1 MEVKAQLNYLRI
13 APRKVRL
20 IADLI
25 RGKTVEQAQNIL
37 RFTIKK
43 GVDPMVGLLKSATFS
58 ATNNFHLLESNL
70 YIAKISVNEGPKL
83 KRWRARARGS
93 AFEIQKKT
101 SHIVIVLDEKE
112 KSTKKG
118 KDGKTSVK
126 KHSSAKDASF
136 AEVASDTKA
145 ESKGK
150 EKSKQRVKEIERE
163 IQKPK
168 TTVGARKSFIR
179 QKTI

>member
-20 IADLI
+20 IANLI

-43 GVDPMVGLLKSATFS
+43 GVDPIIALLKSATAS
-58 ATNNFHLLESNL
+58 ATNNFHLLGSNL
-70 YIAKISVNEGPKL
+70 YIAKILVNEGPKL
-83 KRWRARARGS
+83 KRSRARARGS

-101 SHIVIVLDEKE
+101 SHIILVLDEKE
-112 KSTKKG
+112 KGAKKDQEG
-118 KDGKTSVK
+118 QALK
-126 KHSSAKDASF
+126 
-136 AEVASDTKA
+136 
-145 ESKGK
+145 K
-150 EKSKQRVKEIERE
+150 EKKAIVKTEKTKPAAKEFKKE

-168 TTVGARKSFIR
+168 VATDTRKPFIR
-179 QKTI
+179 RKTI

>member
-20 IADLI
+20 IANLI

-37 RFTIKK
+37 KFTIKK
-43 GVDPMVGLLKSATFS
+43 GSDPMIGLLKSATAS

-70 YIAKISVNEGPKL
+70 YIAKILVNEGPKL
-83 KRWRARARGS
+83 KRSRARARGS

-101 SHIVIVLDEKE
+101 SHIIIVLDEKE
-112 KSTKKG
+112 KGAKKTQEGQALTKKE
-118 KDGKTSVK
+118 KKAIVKTEKTKPAIKEFK
-126 KHSSAKDASF
+126 K
-136 AEVASDTKA
+136 
-145 ESKGK
+145 
-150 EKSKQRVKEIERE
+150 E

-168 TTVGARKSFIR
+168 VAAGTKKPLIR
-179 QKTI
+179 RKTI

>member
-20 IADLI
+20 IANLI

-43 GVDPMVGLLKSATFS
+43 GVDPIIGLLKSAVAS

-70 YIAKISVNEGPKL
+70 YIAKILVNEGPKL

-101 SHIVIVLDEKE
+101 SHIVLVLDEKE
-112 KSTKKG
+112 KGVKKAQ
-118 KDGKTSVK
+118 DSQASVK
-126 KHSSAKDASF
+126 KEKKAVIKT
-136 AEVASDTKA
+136 EKTKPA
-145 ESKGK
+145 TKK
-150 EKSKQRVKEIERE
+150 VKKE

-168 TTVGARKSFIR
+168 ATVGTRKPFIIR
-179 QKTI
+179 KAI